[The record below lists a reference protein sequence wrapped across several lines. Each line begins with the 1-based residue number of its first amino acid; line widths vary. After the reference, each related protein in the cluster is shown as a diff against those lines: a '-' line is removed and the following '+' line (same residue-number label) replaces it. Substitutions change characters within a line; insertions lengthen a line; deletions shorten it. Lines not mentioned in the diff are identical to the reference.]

1 MNRVISIDKAV
12 KMEEKIK
19 QAIKEGKNK
28 EHIERLFSS
37 LERIEYKIDRIDDYS
52 K

>member
-1 MNRVISIDKAV
+1 MSRVSNIDKAV

-19 QAIKEGKNK
+19 QAIEEGRSKEC
-28 EHIERLFSS
+28 IQRLCLS

>member
-1 MNRVISIDKAV
+1 MSRVSNIDKAV
-12 KMEEKIK
+12 KMQEKIK
-19 QAIKEGKNK
+19 QAIEEGKNK
-28 EHIERLFSS
+28 EHIERLFLS

>member
-1 MNRVISIDKAV
+1 MSRVSNIDKAV
-12 KMEEKIK
+12 KMQEKIK
-19 QAIKEGKNK
+19 QAIEEGKNK
-28 EHIERLFSS
+28 EHIKRLFSS